1 MFSPQ
6 ATQMPWLD
14 YLWKRNPLIPA
25 GTIRNPLVEFGVA
38 RINER
43 LQLTDEERQKINSS
57 DFLSRFIE
65 AKAKYPH
72 LGDE

>member
-1 MFSPQ
+1 
-6 ATQMPWLD
+6 MPWLD

-38 RINER
+38 RIQER
-43 LQLTDEERQKINSS
+43 LRLSDEERHKVNSS
-57 DFLSRFIE
+57 DFLSKFI
-65 AKAKYPH
+65 KAKEKYPE